1 MTSPQKIQ
9 NRSCAAFSLVEVI
22 IALGLVTF
30 AVTAMV
36 GLLPVGLTSLNQSMN
51 QTVEAQILRS
61 ISSQSVVTEFQKLAT
76 NNLYYDIEGQPSV
89 SADSYYSVRV
99 STNAAVYP
107 GSASVAGLPE
117 SLVSLKVEMVARPIP
132 SAPGRTNFYT
142 LHVANSGK

>member
-1 MTSPQKIQ
+1 MKTPQIFP
-9 NRSCAAFSLVEVI
+9 RSSISAFSLVEII

-61 ISSQSVVTEFQKLAT
+61 ISSQSVVTEFQKLAI
-76 NNLYYDIEGQPSV
+76 NNLYYDIEGQPSTL
-89 SADSYYSVRV
+89 ADSYYSVRV
-99 STNAAVYP
+99 TTNAAIYP
-107 GSASVAGLPE
+107 GSAAAQGLPE
-117 SLVSLKVEMVARPIP
+117 SLVSLKVEMIARPNP
-132 SAPGRTNFYT
+132 SAAGRTNFYT